1 MVEPS
6 DLESYRVIESGDK
19 YEVRAASGRTIMV
32 CADESSASH
41 YADLLHRAFAAG
53 YKKGYRDGRSG
64 D

>member
-6 DLESYRVIESGDK
+6 DLESYRVIEIGDK
-19 YEVRAASGRTIMV
+19 YEVHAPSGRTIMI
-32 CADESSASH
+32 CADESSAAH
-41 YADLLHRAFAAG
+41 YADLLHGAFTAG